1 MTITTSDYRIKMI
14 LDSLGYSSLYPPQE
28 LAISKG
34 LLEKRNLLITT
45 PTASGKT
52 LIAAIAAIKAIE
64 EGLKVVYLTPLR
76 AIATEKY
83 HYFRALESV
92 NINDRKIRIRVSTSD
107 YDSSG
112 IEVADADIIVL
123 TNEKMDSII
132 RHGTEWIYKVGLFV
146 ADEVHLLG
154 DRDRGPTL
162 EMMLTKIRKMY
173 TQSQILA
180 LSATVANSED
190 VAKWLGCELIKS
202 SWRPT
207 KLVEGVYENG
217 IVRMNDG
224 SKIRIETSASSV
236 VSSSAIDIAIDCIE
250 SGGQALIFAETRK
263 RASSLALK
271 AAEAVQ
277 KRLDKATKTMTTK
290 ASTQILNNSDDT
302 ELTRTLCQVV
312 SRGVAFHHA
321 GLGQSSRE
329 IVEQS
334 FKAGIIK
341 LLTATPTLA
350 AGVNLPARRV
360 ILASILRY
368 DSDYGGNMPISVL
381 EYKQLCGRAGR
392 PKYDTSGE
400 AVIVAGSGASAE
412 DIYDHYIL
420 GNPEPIR
427 SQMTND
433 KSIRVHLL
441 STISSIPGL
450 KKSEIYDLFEST
462 LFAQQYRKA
471 TVTFKIDNA
480 LSYLELEELI
490 KSKNDRYIAT
500 DFGRRTSL
508 LYIDPLTAVEF
519 RKAIQSI
526 ERIPNNNKYIV
537 NKHTLGLLCLI
548 TNSADFYPKLSL
560 RKKDIDELDTIFL
573 QYSDELFYQ
582 VNEYDCSRSVL
593 ALYEWINETSDRVLS
608 DKFGVEP
615 GDMYRIAESSEWLA
629 YSLYEV
635 AKLLRRED
643 LLGSIHNIRFRIKY
657 GIKDELLPLVKL
669 EGIGRIRA
677 RSLYD
682 AGLTD
687 VGKVA
692 KIPEI
697 KLSQIPKIGPA
708 VARKLKENL
717 EKTNKKS
724 NYRHS
729 TSQHTQ

>member
-1 MTITTSDYRIKMI
+1 MTITISDHRIKMI
-14 LDSLGYSSLYPPQE
+14 LDLLGYSSLYPPQE

-34 LLEKRNLLITT
+34 LLERRNLLITA

-52 LIAAIAAIKAIE
+52 LIAAMAAVKAIE

-83 HYFRALESV
+83 QYFGALGGV
-92 NINDRKIRIRVSTSD
+92 NINGRKIQIRISTSD

-112 IEVADADIIVL
+112 IEVANADVIIL

-132 RHGTEWIYKVGLFV
+132 RHGVEWIYKVGLFV

-180 LSATVANSED
+180 LSATVANSEEI
-190 VAKWLGCELIKS
+190 AKWLRCELIKS
-202 SWRPT
+202 DWRPT

-217 IVRMNDG
+217 IARMNDG
-224 SKIRIETSASSV
+224 SKIRIKSSLSTAI
-236 VSSSAIDIAIDCIE
+236 SSSAIDIAIDCIE

-263 RASSLALK
+263 RAYSLALK
-271 AAEAVQ
+271 ASEAVN
-277 KRLDKATKTMTTK
+277 KRLDKSTKTMAAKT
-290 ASTQILNNSDDT
+290 STEILKNSDDT
-302 ELTRTLCQVV
+302 ELTRTLSQVV

-334 FKAGIIK
+334 FKAGVIK
-341 LLTATPTLA
+341 LLTATPTLS

-360 ILASILRY
+360 VLSSILRY

-392 PKYDTSGE
+392 PKYDASGE
-400 AVIVAGSGASAE
+400 AIIVAGSGASAE

-420 GNPEPIR
+420 GNPEPLR

-480 LSYLELEELI
+480 LNYLESEKLI

-508 LYIDPLTAVEF
+508 LYIDPLTAIEF

-526 ERIPNNNKYIV
+526 DRIANSNNDDNKDVV

-560 RKKDIDELDTIFL
+560 RKKDIDELDAIFV
-573 QYSDELFYQ
+573 QHADELFYQ

-608 DKFGVEP
+608 DKVGVEP

-643 LLGSIHNIRFRIKY
+643 LLGSIHSLRLRIKY
-657 GIKDELLPLVKL
+657 GIKDELLPLVRL
-669 EGIGRIRA
+669 EGVGRIRA

-682 AGLTD
+682 AGVTD
-687 VGKVA
+687 VGKIA
-692 KIPEI
+692 KIPEL
-697 KLSQIPKIGPA
+697 KLSRIPKIGPA
-708 VARKLKENL
+708 IARKLKENL
-717 EKTNKKS
+717 DKTNKKS
-724 NYRHS
+724 NYK
-729 TSQHTQ
+729 

>member
-1 MTITTSDYRIKMI
+1 MTVTISDHRIKLI

-52 LIAAIAAIKAIE
+52 LIAIMAAIKAIE
-64 EGLKVVYLTPLR
+64 KGLKVVYLSPLR

-83 HYFRALESV
+83 EYFRALDRI
-92 NINDRKIRIRVSTSD
+92 NIDDRKIRIRVSTSD

-112 IEVADADIIVL
+112 IELAKADIIVL

-132 RHGTEWIYKVGLFV
+132 RHGAEWIYKVGLFV

-180 LSATVANSED
+180 LSATVTNSED
-190 VAKWLGCELIKS
+190 IAKWLGCELIKS
-202 SWRPT
+202 NWRPT

-217 IVRMNDG
+217 IIRMNDG
-224 SKIRIETSASSV
+224 SKTIIKNSSPAI
-236 VSSSAIDIAIDCIE
+236 SSSAIDIAIDCIE
-250 SGGQALIFAETRK
+250 NGGQALIFAETRK

-271 AAEAVQ
+271 ASEIVN
-277 KRLDKATKTMTTK
+277 KRLDKATKTLAAK
-290 ASTQILNNSDDT
+290 ISTEILQNSDDT
-302 ELTRTLCQVV
+302 ELTRSLCQVV

-334 FKAGIIK
+334 FKAGVIK

-350 AGVNLPARRV
+350 AGVNLPAKRV
-360 ILASILRY
+360 ILSSILRY
-368 DSDYGGNMPISVL
+368 DSDYGGNMPITVL

-400 AVIVAGSGASAE
+400 AIIVTGSGASAE

-420 GNPEPIR
+420 GSPEPLR

-441 STISSIPGL
+441 STVSSIPGL
-450 KKSEIYDLFEST
+450 KKSEIYDLFGST

-480 LSYLELEELI
+480 LSYLESEELI
-490 KSKNDRYIAT
+490 KSKSDRYIAT

-508 LYIDPLTAVEF
+508 LYIDPLTAIEF

-526 ERIPNNNKYIV
+526 ERIPNSNNDYNKDFI
-537 NKHTLGLLCLI
+537 NKHVLGLLCLI

-560 RKKDIDELDTIFL
+560 RRKDIDELGVIFA
-573 QYSDELFYQ
+573 QHADELFYQ

-593 ALYEWINETSDRVLS
+593 ALYEWINEANDRVLN
-608 DKFGVEP
+608 DKVGVEP

-643 LLGSIHNIRFRIKY
+643 LLGSIHSLRLRIKY
-657 GIKDELLPLVKL
+657 GIKDELLPLVRL
-669 EGIGRIRA
+669 DGIGRIRA

-682 AGLTD
+682 AGVTD
-687 VGKVA
+687 ATKVA
-692 KIPEI
+692 KTPEI
-697 KLSQIPKIGPA
+697 KLARIPKIGPA

-717 EKTNKKS
+717 EKTKK
-724 NYRHS
+724 
-729 TSQHTQ
+729 

>member
-1 MTITTSDYRIKMI
+1 MTVTISDHRIKLI

-52 LIAAIAAIKAIE
+52 LIAIMAAIKAIE
-64 EGLKVVYLTPLR
+64 KGLKVVYLSPLR

-83 HYFRALESV
+83 EYFEALNRI
-92 NINDRKIRIRVSTSD
+92 NIDDRKIRIRVSTSD

-112 IEVADADIIVL
+112 IELAKADIIVL

-132 RHGTEWIYKVGLFV
+132 RHGAEWIYKVGLFV

-190 VAKWLGCELIKS
+190 IAKWLGCELIKS
-202 SWRPT
+202 NWRPT

-217 IVRMNDG
+217 IIRMNDG
-224 SKIRIETSASSV
+224 SKIIIKNSYPAI
-236 VSSSAIDIAIDCIE
+236 SSSAIDIAIDCIE
-250 SGGQALIFAETRK
+250 NGGQALIFAETRK

-271 AAEAVQ
+271 ASEIVN
-277 KRLDKATKTMTTK
+277 KRLDKATKTMAAK
-290 ASTQILNNSDDT
+290 ISTEILQNSDDT
-302 ELTRTLCQVV
+302 ELTRSLCQVV

-334 FKAGIIK
+334 FKAGVIK

-350 AGVNLPARRV
+350 AGVNLPAKRV
-360 ILASILRY
+360 ILSSVLRY
-368 DSDYGGNMPISVL
+368 DSDYGGNMPITVL

-400 AVIVAGSGASAE
+400 AIIVTGSGASAE
-412 DIYDHYIL
+412 DIYEHYIL
-420 GNPEPIR
+420 GSPEPLR

-441 STISSIPGL
+441 STVSGIPGL
-450 KKSEIYDLFEST
+450 KRSEIYDLFGST

-480 LSYLELEELI
+480 LSYLESEDLI

-508 LYIDPLTAVEF
+508 LYIDPLTAIEF

-526 ERIPNNNKYIV
+526 ERIPNGNNDYNKDFI
-537 NKHTLGLLCLI
+537 NKHVLGLLCLI

-560 RKKDIDELDTIFL
+560 RRKDIDELGVIFA
-573 QYSDELFYQ
+573 QHADELFYQ

-593 ALYEWINETSDRVLS
+593 ALYEWINEANDRVLN
-608 DKFGVEP
+608 DKVGVEP

-643 LLGSIHNIRFRIKY
+643 LLGSIHSLRLRIKY
-657 GIKDELLPLVKL
+657 GIKDELLPLVRL
-669 EGIGRIRA
+669 DGIGRIRA

-682 AGLTD
+682 AGVTD
-687 VGKVA
+687 ATKVA
-692 KIPEI
+692 KMPEL
-697 KLSQIPKIGPA
+697 KLARIPKIGPA

-717 EKTNKKS
+717 EKTNK
-724 NYRHS
+724 
-729 TSQHTQ
+729 

>member
-1 MTITTSDYRIKMI
+1 MI

-52 LIAAIAAIKAIE
+52 LIAALAAIKAIE
-64 EGLKVVYLTPLR
+64 EGLKVVYLAPLR

-83 HYFRALESV
+83 EYFGALDHV
-92 NINDRKIRIRVSTSD
+92 NIDGRKIRIRVSTSD

-112 IEVADADIIVL
+112 IELAKADIIVL

-132 RHGTEWIYKVGLFV
+132 RHGAEWIYRVGLFV

-190 VAKWLGCELIKS
+190 IAKWLGCELIKS
-202 SWRPT
+202 NWRPT

-217 IVRMNDG
+217 IIRMNDG
-224 SKIRIETSASSV
+224 SKIRIKNSSSPAI
-236 VSSSAIDIAIDCIE
+236 SSSAIDVALDCIE
-250 SGGQALIFAETRK
+250 NGGQALIFAETRK

-271 AAEAVQ
+271 ASEVVN
-277 KRLDKATKTMTTK
+277 KRLDKATKTMAAKT
-290 ASTQILNNSDDT
+290 STEILKNSDDT

-334 FKAGIIK
+334 FKAGVIK

-350 AGVNLPARRV
+350 AGVNLPAKRV
-360 ILASILRY
+360 ILSSILRY
-368 DSDYGGNMPISVL
+368 DSDYGGNMPITVL

-400 AVIVAGSGASAE
+400 AIIVTGSGASAE

-420 GNPEPIR
+420 GNPEPLQ

-441 STISSIPGL
+441 STVSSIPGL
-450 KKSEIYDLFEST
+450 KKSEIYDLFGST
-462 LFAQQYRKA
+462 LFAQQYRKS

-480 LSYLELEELI
+480 LSYLESEALI

-508 LYIDPLTAVEF
+508 LYIDPLTAIEF

-526 ERIPNNNKYIV
+526 ERIPNSNKDIV

-560 RKKDIDELDTIFL
+560 RRKDIDELGVIFV
-573 QYSDELFYQ
+573 QHADELFYQ
-582 VNEYDCSRSVL
+582 VNEHDCSRSVL
-593 ALYEWINETSDRVLS
+593 ALYEWINEANDRVLS
-608 DKFGVEP
+608 DKVGVEP
-615 GDMYRIAESSEWLA
+615 GDMYRIAEISEWLA

-643 LLGSIHNIRFRIKY
+643 LLGSIQSLRLRIKY
-657 GIKDELLPLVKL
+657 GIKDELLPLVRL

-677 RSLYD
+677 RSLHD
-682 AGLTD
+682 AGVTD
-687 VGKVA
+687 VA
-692 KIPEI
+692 KIAKMPEL
-697 KLSQIPKIGPA
+697 KLSRIPKIGPA

-717 EKTNKKS
+717 EKTNK
-724 NYRHS
+724 
-729 TSQHTQ
+729 

>member
-1 MTITTSDYRIKMI
+1 MTIIISDHSVKMI

-52 LIAAIAAIKAIE
+52 LIAAMAAIKAIE

-83 HYFRALESV
+83 QYFRALESV
-92 NINDRKIRIRVSTSD
+92 NINGRKIRIRISTSD

-132 RHGTEWIYKVGLFV
+132 RHGAEWTYKVGLFV

-154 DRDRGPTL
+154 NRDRGPTL
-162 EMMLTKIRKMY
+162 EMMLTKIRKLY

-180 LSATVANSED
+180 LSATIANSED
-190 VAKWLGCELIKS
+190 IAKWLGCELIKS
-202 SWRPT
+202 NWRPT

-224 SKIRIETSASSV
+224 SKFRIENSSSPAI
-236 VSSSAIDIAIDCIE
+236 SSSAIDIAIDCIE

-277 KRLDKATKTMTTK
+277 KRLDKATKTMATK
-290 ASTQILNNSDDT
+290 ASTQILKNSDDT

-420 GNPEPIR
+420 GNPEPLR

-526 ERIPNNNKYIV
+526 ERIPNNNNDKDIV

-548 TNSADFYPKLSL
+548 TNSADFYPRLSL
-560 RKKDIDELDTIFL
+560 RKKDIDELDTIFM

-608 DKFGVEP
+608 DKVGVEP
-615 GDMYRIAESSEWLA
+615 GDMYRIVESSEWLA

-643 LLGSIHNIRFRIKY
+643 LLGSIHCLRLRIKY

-697 KLSQIPKIGPA
+697 KLAQISKIGPA

-717 EKTNKKS
+717 ENTNKKS

-729 TSQHTQ
+729 TSQ

>member
-1 MTITTSDYRIKMI
+1 MTITTPDYRVKMV
-14 LDSLGYSSLYPPQE
+14 LDLLGYSSLYPPQE
-28 LAISKG
+28 LAISTG
-34 LLEKRNLLITT
+34 LLEERNLLITT

-52 LIAAIAAIKAIE
+52 LIAAMAALKVIE
-64 EGLKVVYLTPLR
+64 ECLKVVYLTPLR

-92 NINDRKIRIRVSTSD
+92 NINSRKIRIRVSTSD

-132 RHGTEWIYKVGLFV
+132 RHGAEWTYKVGLFV

-162 EMMLTKIRKMY
+162 EMMLTKIRKLHM
-173 TQSQILA
+173 QSQILA

-190 VAKWLGCELIKS
+190 IAKWLGCELIKS
-202 SWRPT
+202 NWRPT

-217 IVRMNDG
+217 IVCMNDG
-224 SKIRIETSASSV
+224 SKIRIENSSSPAI
-236 VSSSAIDIAIDCIE
+236 SSSAIDIAIDCIE

-271 AAEAVQ
+271 ASEAVQ

-334 FKAGIIK
+334 FKAGVIK

-643 LLGSIHNIRFRIKY
+643 LLGSIYSLRLRIKY
-657 GIKDELLPLVKL
+657 GIEDELLPLVKL
-669 EGIGRIRA
+669 EGIGRVRA

-692 KIPEI
+692 KIPEL

-717 EKTNKKS
+717 EKKTSKRS
-724 NYRHS
+724 NDYKMS
-729 TSQHTQ
+729 

>member
-1 MTITTSDYRIKMI
+1 MI
-14 LDSLGYSSLYPPQE
+14 LDLLGYSSLYPPQE

-34 LLEKRNLLITT
+34 LLERRNLLITT

-52 LIAAIAAIKAIE
+52 LIAAMAAIKAIE

-83 HYFRALESV
+83 QYFGAIEGV
-92 NINDRKIRIRVSTSD
+92 NINGRKVRIRVSTSD

-112 IEVADADIIVL
+112 IEVANADIIIL

-132 RHGTEWIYKVGLFV
+132 RHGAEWIYKVGLFV

-162 EMMLTKIRKMY
+162 EMMLTKIRKMF

-180 LSATVANSED
+180 LSATVTNSED
-190 VAKWLGCELIKS
+190 IAKWLGCELIKS
-202 SWRPT
+202 DWRPT

-224 SKIRIETSASSV
+224 SKIRIKSSSSHAL
-236 VSSSAIDIAIDCIE
+236 SSSAIDIAIDCIE
-250 SGGQALIFAETRK
+250 NGGQALIFAETRK

-271 AAEAVQ
+271 ASEAVN
-277 KRLDKATKTMTTK
+277 KILDKATKTMAAKT
-290 ASTQILNNSDDT
+290 STEILKNSDDT
-302 ELTRTLCQVV
+302 ELTRILCQVV

-334 FKAGIIK
+334 FKKGVIK
-341 LLTATPTLA
+341 LLAATPTLA
-350 AGVNLPARRV
+350 AGVNLPATRV
-360 ILASILRY
+360 ILSSILRY
-368 DSDYGGNMPISVL
+368 DSDCGGNMPISVL

-420 GNPEPIR
+420 GNPEPLR

-433 KSIRVHLL
+433 KSIRIHLL
-441 STISSIPGL
+441 STISSTPGL

-462 LFAQQYRKA
+462 LFAQQYKKA

-508 LYIDPLTAVEF
+508 LYINPLTAVEF
-519 RKAIQSI
+519 RRAIQSI
-526 ERIPNNNKYIV
+526 ERIPNNSNNKDIV
-537 NKHTLGLLCLI
+537 NKHILGLLCLI

-560 RKKDIDELDTIFL
+560 RKKDVDELDTIFM
-573 QYSDELFYQ
+573 QHSDELFYQ

-593 ALYEWINETSDRVLS
+593 AIYEWINETSDRILS
-608 DKFGVEP
+608 DKVGVEP

-629 YSLYEV
+629 YSLYEI

-643 LLGSIHNIRFRIKY
+643 LLGSIYNLRLRIKY

-677 RSLYD
+677 RSLYN

-687 VGKVA
+687 VAKVA
-692 KIPEI
+692 KIPEL

-717 EKTNKKS
+717 ENVNKKS
-724 NYRHS
+724 N
-729 TSQHTQ
+729 

>member
-1 MTITTSDYRIKMI
+1 MTITISDHRIKMI
-14 LDSLGYSSLYPPQE
+14 LDLLGYSSLYPPQE

-34 LLEKRNLLITT
+34 LLERKNLLITT

-52 LIAAIAAIKAIE
+52 LIAAMAAIKAIE

-83 HYFRALESV
+83 QYFGALESV
-92 NINDRKIRIRVSTSD
+92 NINGRQIRIRISTSD

-112 IEVADADIIVL
+112 IELADADIIVL

-180 LSATVANSED
+180 LSATVANCED
-190 VAKWLGCELIKS
+190 IAKWLGCELIKS
-202 SWRPT
+202 DWRPT

-224 SKIRIETSASSV
+224 SKITIK
-236 VSSSAIDIAIDCIE
+236 SSSSPAIDIAMDCIQ

-271 AAEAVQ
+271 ASEAVN
-277 KRLDKATKTMTTK
+277 KRLDKATKTMAAKT
-290 ASTQILNNSDDT
+290 STEILKNSDDT
-302 ELTRTLCQVV
+302 DLTKNLYHVV

-334 FKAGIIK
+334 FKAGVIK

-360 ILASILRY
+360 ILSSIMRY

-412 DIYDHYIL
+412 AIYDHYIL
-420 GNPEPIR
+420 GNPEPLR

-450 KKSEIYDLFEST
+450 KRSEIYELFENT

-471 TVTFKIDNA
+471 TVTFKIDSA
-480 LSYLELEELI
+480 LSYLESEELI

-508 LYIDPLTAVEF
+508 LYIDPLTAIEF

-526 ERIPNNNKYIV
+526 DRIPNSNKDVV

-560 RKKDIDELDTIFL
+560 RRKDIDELNAVFT
-573 QYSDELFYQ
+573 QYADELFYP
-582 VNEYDCSRSVL
+582 VNEYDCSRSLL
-593 ALYEWINETSDRVLS
+593 ALHEWISETSDRVLN
-608 DKFGVEP
+608 DKLGVEA
-615 GDMYRIAESSEWLA
+615 GDMYRITESSEWLA

-643 LLGSIHNIRFRIKY
+643 LLGSIYSLRLRIKY
-657 GIKDELLPLVKL
+657 GIRYELLSLVRL
-669 EGIGRIRA
+669 EGIGRMRA

-682 AGLTD
+682 AGVTD
-687 VGKVA
+687 VGKIA
-692 KIPEI
+692 RMPEL

-717 EKTNKKS
+717 DKTIKKS
-724 NYRHS
+724 NHRR
-729 TSQHTQ
+729 